1 MASTREFPRV
11 PLKFPLQLISIALL
25 GWMAASSAEQ
35 MSEYSVK
42 AVFLYN
48 FTKFTQWPQSGQ
60 STAFELCVM
69 GADPFGDAL
78 ATIEGKQAQGREL
91 HVKRNVSLE
100 EAKTCQVLFIN
111 EPEQSRLGT
120 LLRRLEKVP
129 VLTVGDTDGFAEAG
143 GMIGLLMD
151 DNRVQFEVNLKA
163 VDKAGIKISSQLL
176 KLARDIKGGR

>member
-1 MASTREFPRV
+1 V
-11 PLKFPLQLISIALL
+11 PDKLSIFLISIALF
-25 GWMAASSAEQ
+25 GWMSASTAEQ
-35 MSEYSVK
+35 LSEYPVK

-48 FTKFTQWPQSGQ
+48 FIKFTHWPESGE
-60 STAFELCVM
+60 STPFELCLM
-69 GADPFGDAL
+69 GTDPFGEAL
-78 ATIEGKQAQGREL
+78 ATIEGKQAQGRVL
-91 HVKRNVSLE
+91 HIKRNVSLE

-111 EPEQSRLGT
+111 EPEQSRLGAF
-120 LLRRLEKVP
+120 LRRLEKVP

-163 VDKAGIKISSQLL
+163 VERAGITISSQLL